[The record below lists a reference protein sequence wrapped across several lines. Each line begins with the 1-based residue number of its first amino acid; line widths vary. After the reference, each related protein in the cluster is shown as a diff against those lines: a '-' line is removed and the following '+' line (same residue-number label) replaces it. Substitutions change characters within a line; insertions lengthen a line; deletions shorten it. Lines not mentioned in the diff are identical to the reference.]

1 MVKKYSI
8 LLVILILAILGLG
21 CTRKESK
28 ESLAKTEDPIKAED
42 SIKTEDSVKVED
54 PVKAENPKKAED
66 QEKADGSVTA
76 DDPTKT
82 EGNRESDIG
91 TEKESLRK
99 FSLLSEDDI
108 NQLSDDEVLYLATHK
123 YKTNDFVD
131 DFRWDSYSDFGTP
144 LDDLERFE
152 PVLLDLG
159 GERQD
164 YDVNKKIS
172 DQDFRKLTEE
182 YMSSFKEHSDDMEFY
197 YIGETD
203 HYVEYRY
210 STSQQIGSGRR
221 CFYRNMFMVSE
232 MIDGSFYAGPVYLG
246 ELTVDNVLSE
256 GDFYLSSFF
265 DSAIMWRGVK
275 ENMTSI
281 VYTYYCPN
289 WKQIGDY
296 DEYGENEKAEILK
309 SEIIYDKETHRITQ
323 ESIVIHSVDIPDT
336 KLYIPEPV

>member
-99 FSLLSEDDI
+99 
-108 NQLSDDEVLYLATHK
+108 
-123 YKTNDFVD
+123 
-131 DFRWDSYSDFGTP
+131 
-144 LDDLERFE
+144 
-152 PVLLDLG
+152 
-159 GERQD
+159 
-164 YDVNKKIS
+164 
-172 DQDFRKLTEE
+172 
-182 YMSSFKEHSDDMEFY
+182 
-197 YIGETD
+197 
-203 HYVEYRY
+203 